1 VYLRNGYAV
10 SGDLADAGRSVR
22 RWHHANGKFKPAGH
36 AAAVELTDNASAPRQ
51 TGRAM
56 PRAVEIAALVS
67 LPRFGS
73 RHDRVGPR
81 EDQNGCNKGRCD
93 EFFHGETMRARP
105 WRFHHKSIAAPKPG
119 DALNRMVANR
129 LPVAVKT
136 CPTTAPISRSLHDWL
151 RAFRQPAARAS
162 ASSSIHMVCRPL
174 LYQLTV
180 RIIGLPTARRC
191 RRLSMRPGRRSFRR
205 EAKAEPERSDMMR

>member
-1 VYLRNGYAV
+1 
-10 SGDLADAGRSVR
+10 
-22 RWHHANGKFKPAGH
+22 
-36 AAAVELTDNASAPRQ
+36 
-51 TGRAM
+51 M
-56 PRAVEIAALVS
+56 PRAVEMVALVS

-105 WRFHHKSIAAPKPG
+105 WRFHHKSLAAPKPG
-119 DALNRMVANR
+119 DAVNRMVANR
-129 LPVAVKT
+129 LPVTVKT

-162 ASSSIHMVCRPL
+162 ASSSIVSRPL
-174 LYQLTV
+174 LYRLAV
-180 RIIGLPTARRC
+180 RNIGLPISVLTVAAPGNWSRSAPAC
-191 RRLSMRPGRRSFRR
+191 REEKRLADGWMEKNRQRSIRPPDVRVRWRPEWTFRG
-205 EAKAEPERSDMMR
+205 DQ